1 MTHSLK
7 LERRCTYCYL
17 RVSLDVW
24 QKQCDY
30 TLELKGSQNVSKS
43 CPDSRNSSS
52 YLHDPFLN
60 SPKNHQFFW
69 ATFVSNFVRVNFQK
83 LPDLVTLDRRL
94 NRQKSGQSYEGSG
107 YDRTDQIIAYT
118 QLYSRIVKYAIK
130 TCLFF
135 LLKLL
140 KQV

>member
-1 MTHSLK
+1 MNEITTWILSTSLERKLNKVQKYFRNSEQSTTAMTHSLK

-94 NRQKSGQSYEGSG
+94 NR
-107 YDRTDQIIAYT
+107 
-118 QLYSRIVKYAIK
+118 
-130 TCLFF
+130 
-135 LLKLL
+135 
-140 KQV
+140 